1 MSEPA
6 YKVAGE
12 TFQNFSVG
20 DVVTLP
26 SGEHEVV
33 NKRSDSVTQK
43 WVSVAPVD
51 GSEDAEA
58 WRAEDLARAVARPMV
73 DDVAAEAVGM
83 ALDNASDMGLYGAD
97 AEHHV
102 GVCIEGYVSAAVD
115 MAEDRVSQARFG
127 EIEDDVV
134 RAARE
139 HAFEECGI
147 TTYVEWPGHSE
158 GE

>member
-1 MSEPA
+1 MSEPV

-12 TFQNFSVG
+12 AFQNFSVG

-33 NKRSDSVTQK
+33 DKRSDSTIQK

-58 WRAEDLARAVARPMV
+58 WRAEDLGRAVARPLV
-73 DDVAAEAVGM
+73 DDVAEEAVGM
-83 ALDNASDMGLYGAD
+83 ALDNASDMGLYGED

-115 MAEDRVSQARFG
+115 MAEDRVPQARFA
-127 EIEDDVV
+127 EVEDDVV

-139 HAFEECGI
+139 YASEECGI
-147 TTYVEWPGHSE
+147 TTYVEWPDHSE
-158 GE
+158 AE